1 MRRDKGCIGRMF
13 ALNRHGPKRPDKD
26 NPMTLPISRRSLLG
40 AGGAFAGFA
49 LAPRAAFAESDRIE
63 ALIGKM
69 TLAEKAGQLSCFGDA
84 IRPPRVPFNPNAV
97 SSSAAAQIA
106 DIKAGKIGMLFN
118 GVGYSGAK
126 RAQQA
131 ALESRLKIPLVFA
144 GDVIHGLATVFPIP
158 IAEAG
163 SFDLDLAERTARAA
177 ALEAT
182 AVGMHWTFAPM
193 VDIARDERWG
203 RVSEGSGED
212 TWLGQQMAVAR
223 VRGFQGDDLTDP
235 TRVACCPK
243 HFAAYGAVQGGM
255 EYNTV
260 DLSMETLREVHLPPF
275 KSAFDAGAATT
286 MSAFNDL
293 NGVPA
298 SGNHWLLTELLRDEW
313 HFRGLVV
320 SDYTADK
327 ELIAHGYAAD
337 DRDATRKAFTAGV
350 DMSMQS
356 GLYNAWLPDLV
367 EKGDVPVAEV
377 DAAVRRV
384 LMLKEQLGLFD
395 DPWRSISAKAEKTH
409 VAMPATRRLSREA
422 GGKAIVLLK
431 NDNDLLPLSKAPGKI
446 ALIGPFGDDKANLAG
461 PWAFM
466 NDESIGVDIASG
478 IRARLADPAALTVV
492 KGAEVDKTI
501 PGGIDAAVAA
511 AQAADLVILAIGES
525 QDMSGEAQA
534 RVAIVVPAA
543 QQALAEAVAA
553 TGKPVIVLLKH
564 GRALALQGA
573 VKDAPAILACWF
585 LGSETGNAVADV
597 LFGAVNPSAKL
608 SVSFP
613 HYSGQE
619 PYYYN
624 HRPTGRPAPDTGSQE
639 YKARYRETKNEALY
653 PFGHGLSYT
662 SFALTALEVGATL
675 TPTGSVPVTA
685 TLTNTGTREG
695 TEIVQL
701 YIRDPVA
708 IRTRP
713 IRQLKR
719 FERITL
725 APGAS
730 KQVAFTLTRNDLLFW
745 GDKGWTV
752 DPGTIDV
759 WVATS
764 SVDGLQGNFELA
776 A

>member
-1 MRRDKGCIGRMF
+1 MSSP
-13 ALNRHGPKRPDKD
+13 L
-26 NPMTLPISRRSLLG
+26 TRRSLIK
-40 AGGAFAGFA
+40 AGGALAGFA
-49 LAPRAAFAESDRIE
+49 LAPRAAVAASDRIGT
-63 ALIGKM
+63 LIGQM

-84 IRPPRVPFNPNAV
+84 IRPPHVAFNPNAV

-106 DIKAGKIGMLFN
+106 DIQAGKIGMLFN
-118 GVGYSGAK
+118 GIGYSGAK
-126 RAQQA
+126 RAQDA
-131 ALESRLKIPLVFA
+131 ALASRLKIPLVFA

-193 VDIARDERWG
+193 VDVARDQRWG

-212 TWLGQQMAVAR
+212 TYLGQQMAIAR
-223 VRGFQGDDLTDP
+223 VGGFQGSDLTDP

-243 HFAAYGAVQGGM
+243 HFAAYGAVEAGM

-286 MSAFNDL
+286 MSAFNDV

-320 SDYTADK
+320 SDYTADE

-337 DRDATRKAFTAGV
+337 DRDAAKKAFTAGV

-356 GLYNAWLPDLV
+356 GLYNKWLPDLV
-367 EKGDVPVAEV
+367 EKGDVPVAQL
-377 DAAVRRV
+377 DAAVARV

-395 DPWRSISAKAEKTH
+395 NPYRSISAKAEKTQ
-409 VAMPATRRLSREA
+409 VAMPTTRKLSREA
-422 GGKAIVLLK
+422 GTKSIVLLK
-431 NDNDLLPLSKAPGKI
+431 NEGDILPLTKSPGKI
-446 ALIGPFGDDKANLAG
+446 ALIGPFGDDRDNLAG

-466 NDESIGVDIASG
+466 NDPAIGIDIATG
-478 IRARLADPAALTVV
+478 IRAKLTDKAALTVV
-492 KGAEVDKTI
+492 KGSAVEEPI
-501 PGGIDAAVAA
+501 AGGIDAAVAA
-511 AQAADLVILAIGES
+511 AQAADVVILAIGES

-534 RVAIVVPAA
+534 RVSITVPAA

-553 TGKPVIVLLKH
+553 TGKPIIVLLKH

-585 LGSETGNAVADV
+585 LGSETGNAIADI
-597 LFGAVNPSAKL
+597 LFGDVAPSAKL
-608 SVSFP
+608 SASFP

-619 PYYYN
+619 PYFYD
-624 HRPTGRPAPDTGSQE
+624 HRPTGRPAPDTGTQE

-653 PFGHGLSYT
+653 PFGYGLTYT
-662 SFALTALEVGATL
+662 SFVLSDLSLASQMAAG
-675 TPTGSVPVTA
+675 GSIAISA
-685 TLTNTGTREG
+685 TLTNKGKRAG

-701 YIRDPVA
+701 YLHDPVA
-708 IRTRP
+708 SRTRP
-713 IRQLKR
+713 VRELKR
-719 FERITL
+719 FERVTL

-730 KQVAFTLTRNDLLFW
+730 KAVRFMLSSDDLRFW
-745 GDKGWTV
+745 GDQGWTV
-752 DPGTIDV
+752 EPGLFEL

-764 SVDGLQGNFELA
+764 STNGFAGKFELLA
-776 A
+776 G

>member
-1 MRRDKGCIGRMF
+1 MPQPVTRR
-13 ALNRHGPKRPDKD
+13 ALIK
-26 NPMTLPISRRSLLG
+26 T
-40 AGGAFAGFA
+40 GGALAGFA
-49 LAPRAAFAESDRIE
+49 LAPPAVFAASDRIE
-63 ALIGKM
+63 TLIGRM

-84 IRPPRVPFNPNAV
+84 IRPPHVAFNPNAV
-97 SSSAAAQIA
+97 SSSAATQIA
-106 DIKAGKIGMLFN
+106 DIQAGKIGMLFN
-118 GVGYSGAK
+118 GIGYTGAK
-126 RAQQA
+126 RAQDA
-131 ALESRLKIPLVFA
+131 AMASRLKIPLVFA

-163 SFDLDLAERTARAA
+163 SFDLDLATRTARAA

-212 TWLGQQMAVAR
+212 TYLGQRMAVAR
-223 VRGFQGDDLTDP
+223 VHGFQGDDLTDP

-243 HFAAYGAVQGGM
+243 HFAAYGAVAAGM

-320 SDYTADK
+320 SDYTADE

-337 DRDATRKAFTAGV
+337 DRDATKKAFTAGV

-356 GLYNAWLPDLV
+356 GLYNKWLPDLV
-367 EKGDVPVAEV
+367 EKGEVPVAEV

-395 DPWRSISAKAEKTH
+395 NPYRSVSAKAEKTQ
-409 VAMPATRRLSREA
+409 VAMPATRKLSREA
-422 GGKAIVLLK
+422 GGKSIVLLK
-431 NDNDLLPLSKAPGKI
+431 NEGSLLPLDKSPGRI
-446 ALIGPFGDDKANLAG
+446 ALIGPFGDDRANLAG

-478 IRARLADPAALTVV
+478 IRARLTDKSALTVV
-492 KGAEVDKTI
+492 KGTEVEKPI
-501 PGGIDAAVAA
+501 AGGIDAAVAA

-534 RVAIVVPAA
+534 RVAIVVPPA

-553 TGKPVIVLLKH
+553 TGKPMIVLLKH
-564 GRALALQGA
+564 GRALALEGA
-573 VKDAPAILACWF
+573 VKNAPAILACWF

-597 LFGAVNPSAKL
+597 LFGDVNPSAKL
-608 SVSFP
+608 TASFP
-613 HYSGQE
+613 NYSGQE
-619 PYYYN
+619 PYFYD
-624 HRPTGRPAPDTGSQE
+624 HRPTGRPAPDTGTQE
-639 YKARYRETKNEALY
+639 YKARYRETRNEALY

-662 SFALTALEVGATL
+662 SFTLTGLQVGPTL
-675 TPTGSVPVTA
+675 TPGGSVAVSA
-685 TLTNTGTREG
+685 TLTNTGDREG

-701 YIRDPVA
+701 YIHDPVA
-708 IRTRP
+708 SRTRP
-713 IRQLKR
+713 VRQLKR
-719 FERITL
+719 FERVTL
-725 APGAS
+725 ARGAS
-730 KQVAFTLTRNDLLFW
+730 KQVSFTLGRDDLLFW

-752 DPGTIDV
+752 EPGSFDI

-764 SVDGLQGNFELA
+764 STDGLQGKFELTA

>member
-1 MRRDKGCIGRMF
+1 M
-13 ALNRHGPKRPDKD
+13 P
-26 NPMTLPISRRSLLG
+26 LPLTRRSLLK
-40 AGGAFAGFA
+40 AGGALAGIA
-49 LAPRAAFAESDRIE
+49 LAPRVAFAASDRIE
-63 ALIGKM
+63 SLIGRM

-84 IRPPRVPFNPNAV
+84 IRPPRIPFNPNAV

-106 DIKAGKIGMLFN
+106 DIKAGRIGMLFN
-118 GVGYSGAK
+118 GIGYSGAR

-131 ALESRLKIPLVFA
+131 AIEESRLKIPLVFA

-158 IAEAG
+158 VAEAG
-163 SFDLDLAERTARAA
+163 SFDTDLAMRTARAA

-182 AVGMHWTFAPM
+182 AVGLHWTFAPM

-212 TWLGQQMAVAR
+212 TYLGQQMAVAR

-235 TRVACCPK
+235 THVAACPK
-243 HFAAYGAVQGGM
+243 HFAAYGAVEAGM

-260 DLSMETLREVHLPPF
+260 DISMETLREVHLPPF
-275 KSAFDAGAATT
+275 RSAFDAGAATT

-293 NGVPA
+293 DGVPA

-313 HFRGLVV
+313 RFKGLVV

-327 ELIAHGYAAD
+327 ELIAHGYARD
-337 DRDATRKAFTAGV
+337 DRDAAKKAFTAGV

-367 EKGDVPVAEV
+367 EKGDVPEAEV

-395 DPWRSISAKAEKTH
+395 NPWRSISAKAEKTH
-409 VAMPATRRLSREA
+409 VAMPATRKLSREA
-422 GGKAIVLLK
+422 GGKSIVLLK
-431 NDNDLLPLSKAPGKI
+431 NEGKLLPLSKSPGRI
-446 ALIGPFGDDKANLAG
+446 ALIGPFGDDRANLAG

-466 NDESIGVDIASG
+466 ADDSIGVDIASG
-478 IRARLADPAALTVV
+478 IRTRLADPAALTVV
-492 KGAEVDKTI
+492 KGSEVEKPL

-525 QDMSGEAQA
+525 QAMSGEAES
-534 RVAIVVPAA
+534 RVAIVVPEP

-564 GRALALQGA
+564 GRALALAGA

-585 LGSETGNAVADV
+585 LGSETGNAVGDV

-608 SVSFP
+608 TVSFP

-619 PYYYN
+619 PYFYD
-624 HRPTGRPAPDTGSQE
+624 HRPTGRPAPATGDQA

-653 PFGHGLSYT
+653 PFGHGLTYSDIVLSELQLPPTLAWDGTIET
-662 SFALTALEVGATL
+662 SALVTNRGEV
-675 TPTGSVPVTA
+675 P
-685 TLTNTGTREG
+685 G
-695 TEIVQL
+695 TEVVQL

-708 IRTRP
+708 SRTRP
-713 IRQLKR
+713 IRQLKG
-719 FERITL
+719 FERVTL
-725 APGAS
+725 ASGQS
-730 KQVAFTLTRNDLLFW
+730 KRVSFTLKRDDLLFW
-745 GDKGWTV
+745 GDHGWTV
-752 DPGTIDV
+752 EPGTFDV

-764 SVDGLQGNFELA
+764 STNGLPGTFELA
-776 A
+776 SA

>member
-1 MRRDKGCIGRMF
+1 MSSP
-13 ALNRHGPKRPDKD
+13 L
-26 NPMTLPISRRSLLG
+26 TRRSLIK
-40 AGGAFAGFA
+40 AGGALAGFA
-49 LAPRAAFAESDRIE
+49 LAPRAAFAASDRIGT
-63 ALIGKM
+63 LIGQM

-84 IRPPRVPFNPNAV
+84 IRPPHVAFNPNAV

-106 DIKAGKIGMLFN
+106 DIQAGKIGMLFN
-118 GVGYSGAK
+118 GIGYSGAK
-126 RAQQA
+126 RAQDA
-131 ALESRLKIPLVFA
+131 ALASRLKIPLVFA

-163 SFDLDLAERTARAA
+163 SFDLELAERTARAA

-193 VDIARDERWG
+193 VDVARDQRWG

-212 TWLGQQMAVAR
+212 TYLGQQMAIAR
-223 VRGFQGDDLTDP
+223 VRGFQGSDLTDP

-243 HFAAYGAVQGGM
+243 HFAAYGAVEAGM

-286 MSAFNDL
+286 MSAFNDV

-320 SDYTADK
+320 SDYTADE

-337 DRDATRKAFTAGV
+337 DRDAAKKAFTAGV

-356 GLYNAWLPDLV
+356 GLYNKWLPDLV
-367 EKGDVPVAEV
+367 EKGDVPVAQV
-377 DAAVRRV
+377 DAAVGRV

-395 DPWRSISAKAEKTH
+395 NPYRSISAKAEKTQ
-409 VAMPATRRLSREA
+409 VAMPATRKLSREA
-422 GGKAIVLLK
+422 GTKSIVLLK
-431 NDNDLLPLSKAPGKI
+431 NEGDILPLTKSPGKI
-446 ALIGPFGDDKANLAG
+446 ALIGPFGDDRDNLAG

-466 NDESIGVDIASG
+466 NDPAIGIDIATG
-478 IRARLADPAALTVV
+478 IRAKLTDKAALTVV
-492 KGAEVDKTI
+492 KGSAVEEPI
-501 PGGIDAAVAA
+501 AGGIDAAVAA
-511 AQAADLVILAIGES
+511 AQAADVVILAIGES

-534 RVAIVVPAA
+534 RVSITVPAA

-553 TGKPVIVLLKH
+553 TGKPIIVLLKH

-585 LGSETGNAVADV
+585 LGSETGNAIADI
-597 LFGAVNPSAKL
+597 LFGDVAPSAKL
-608 SVSFP
+608 SASFP

-619 PYYYN
+619 PYFYN
-624 HRPTGRPAPDTGSQE
+624 HRPTGRPAPDTGTQE

-653 PFGHGLSYT
+653 PFGHGLTYT
-662 SFALTALEVGATL
+662 HLALSDLNVADQMAAG
-675 TPTGSVPVTA
+675 GSISISA
-685 TLTNTGTREG
+685 TLTNHGKRPG
-695 TEIVQL
+695 TEVVQL
-701 YIRDPVA
+701 YIHDPVA
-708 IRTRP
+708 SRTRP
-713 IRQLKR
+713 VRELKR
-719 FERITL
+719 FERVAL
-725 APGAS
+725 APGTS
-730 KQVAFTLTRNDLLFW
+730 KQVRFTLSAEDLRFW
-745 GDKGWTV
+745 GDQGWTV
-752 DPGTIDV
+752 EPGLFEL

-764 SVDGLQGNFELA
+764 STNGLAGKFELLA
-776 A
+776 G

>member
-1 MRRDKGCIGRMF
+1 M
-13 ALNRHGPKRPDKD
+13 P
-26 NPMTLPISRRSLLG
+26 LPLTRRSLIK
-40 AGGAFAGFA
+40 AGGALAGFA
-49 LAPRAAFAESDRIE
+49 LAPRVAFAASDRIE
-63 ALIGKM
+63 SLIARM

-84 IRPPRVPFNPNAV
+84 IRPPRIPFNPNAV
-97 SSSAAAQIA
+97 SSSAAKQIA
-106 DIKAGKIGMLFN
+106 DIKAGRIGMLFN
-118 GVGYSGAK
+118 GIGTSGAR

-131 ALESRLKIPLVFA
+131 AVEESRLKIPLVFA

-158 IAEAG
+158 VAEAG
-163 SFDLDLAERTARAA
+163 SFDTDLAMRTARAA
-177 ALEAT
+177 ALEAS
-182 AVGMHWTFAPM
+182 AVGLHWTFAPM

-223 VRGFQGDDLTDP
+223 VRGFQGSDLTDP
-235 TRVACCPK
+235 THVAACPK
-243 HFAAYGAVQGGM
+243 HFAAYGAVEAGM

-260 DLSMETLREVHLPPF
+260 DISMETLREVHLPPF

-293 NGVPA
+293 DGVPA

-313 HFRGLVV
+313 HFKGLVV

-337 DRDATRKAFTAGV
+337 DRDAAKKAFTAGV

-367 EKGDVPVAEV
+367 EKGEVPEAEV

-395 DPWRSISAKAEKTH
+395 NPWRSISEKAEKTH
-409 VAMPATRRLSREA
+409 VAMPATRKLSREA
-422 GGKAIVLLK
+422 GGKSIVLLK
-431 NDNDLLPLSKAPGKI
+431 NEGKLLPLSKAPGKI

-466 NDESIGVDIASG
+466 ADESIGVDIASG
-478 IRARLADPAALTVV
+478 IRAHLADPAALTVV
-492 KGAEVDKTI
+492 KGSDIEKPL
-501 PGGIDAAVAA
+501 PGGTAAAVAA
-511 AQAADLVILAIGES
+511 AEAADLVILAIGES
-525 QDMSGEAQA
+525 QDMSGEAES
-534 RVAIVVPAA
+534 RVAIVVPEP

-564 GRALALQGA
+564 GRALALAGA
-573 VKDAPAILACWF
+573 VKDASAILACWF

-608 SVSFP
+608 TVSFP

-619 PYYYN
+619 PYFYD
-624 HRPTGRPAPDTGSQE
+624 HRPTGRPAPATGDQA

-653 PFGHGLSYT
+653 PFGYGLTYSDIVL
-662 SFALTALEVGATL
+662 SELHLPPALAWDGTLEASAL
-675 TPTGSVPVTA
+675 VTNRGQIA
-685 TLTNTGTREG
+685 G
-695 TEIVQL
+695 TEVVQL

-708 IRTRP
+708 SRTRP
-713 IRQLKR
+713 IRQLKG
-719 FERITL
+719 FERVTL
-725 APGAS
+725 APGQS
-730 KQVAFTLTRNDLLFW
+730 KRVSFTLKRADLLFW
-745 GDKGWTV
+745 GDRGWTV
-752 DPGTIDV
+752 EPGSFDL

-764 SVDGLQGNFELA
+764 STNGLPGTFELTA
-776 A
+776 PTA

>member
-1 MRRDKGCIGRMF
+1 
-13 ALNRHGPKRPDKD
+13 
-26 NPMTLPISRRSLLG
+26 MTQPLTRRSLLKT
-40 AGGAFAGFA
+40 GGALAGFA
-49 LAPRAAFAESDRIE
+49 LAPRVAFAATDRIE
-63 ALIGKM
+63 SLIAKM
-69 TLAEKAGQLSCFGDA
+69 TPAEKAGQLSCFGDA
-84 IRPPRVPFNPNAV
+84 IRPPHIAFNPNAV
-97 SSSAAAQIA
+97 SSTAAAQIA
-106 DIKAGKIGMLFN
+106 DIKAGRIGMLFN
-118 GVGYSGAK
+118 GIGYTGAK

-131 ALESRLKIPLVFA
+131 ALDSRLRIPLVFA

-158 IAEAG
+158 VAEAG
-163 SFDLDLAERTARAA
+163 SFDTDLAMRTARAA

-182 AVGMHWTFAPM
+182 AVGIHWTFAPM

-212 TWLGQQMAVAR
+212 TYLGQQMAVAR
-223 VRGFQGDDLTDP
+223 VRGFQGADLTDP
-235 TRVACCPK
+235 SHVAACPK
-243 HFAAYGAVQGGM
+243 HFAAYGAVEAGM

-260 DLSMETLREVHLPPF
+260 DISMETLREVHLPPF

-293 NGVPA
+293 DGVPA
-298 SGNHWLLTELLRDEW
+298 SGNHWLLTDLLRDEW

-327 ELIAHGYAAD
+327 ELIAHGYAKD
-337 DRDATRKAFTAGV
+337 DRDAAKKAFTAGV

-395 DPWRSISAKAEKTH
+395 NPWRSISEKAEKTQ
-409 VAMPATRRLSREA
+409 VAMPATRSLSRES
-422 GGKAIVLLK
+422 GGKSIVLLK
-431 NDNDLLPLSKAPGKI
+431 NDGGLLPLAKAPGRI
-446 ALIGPFGDDKANLAG
+446 ALIGPFGDDRDNLAG

-466 NDESIGVDIASG
+466 NDASIGVDIASG
-478 IRARLADPAALTVV
+478 IRAKLTDPTALTVI
-492 KGAEVDKTI
+492 KGADVETPID
-501 PGGIDAAVAA
+501 GGIAAAVAA

-525 QDMSGEAQA
+525 QDMSGEAEA
-534 RVAIVVPAA
+534 RVAIIVPKP

-553 TGKPVIVLLKH
+553 TGKPMIVLLKH
-564 GRALALQGA
+564 GRALALHGA

-597 LFGAVNPSAKL
+597 LFGDVNPSAKL

-613 HYSGQE
+613 NFSGQE
-619 PYYYN
+619 PYFYD
-624 HRPTGRPAPDTGSQE
+624 HRPTGRPAPATGDQA
-639 YKARYRETKNEALY
+639 YKARYRETQNVALY
-653 PFGHGLSYT
+653 PFGHGLSY
-662 SFALTALEVGATL
+662 SECRLSALKVGDQLTA
-675 TPTGSVPVTA
+675 TGSVPVSA
-685 TLTNTGTREG
+685 TLTNTGQREG
-695 TEIVQL
+695 TEVVQL

-708 IRTRP
+708 SRTRP

-719 FERITL
+719 FERVTL
-725 APGAS
+725 APGQS
-730 KQVAFTLTRNDLLFW
+730 KQVSFSLNRDDLLFW
-745 GDKGWTV
+745 GDHGWTV
-752 DPGTIDV
+752 EPGTIDV
-759 WVATS
+759 WMATS
-764 SVDGLQGNFELA
+764 STNGLAGSFELVA

>member
-1 MRRDKGCIGRMF
+1 MSTP
-13 ALNRHGPKRPDKD
+13 L
-26 NPMTLPISRRSLLG
+26 TRRSLIKTGSAL
-40 AGGAFAGFA
+40 AGFA
-49 LAPRAAFAESDRIE
+49 LAPRMAFAQSDRIE
-63 ALIGKM
+63 SLIARM
-69 TLAEKAGQLSCFGDA
+69 TIAEKAGQLSCFGDA

-118 GVGYSGAK
+118 GVGYAGAK
-126 RAQQA
+126 QAQQA

-212 TWLGQQMAVAR
+212 TYLGQRMAVAR
-223 VRGFQGDDLTDP
+223 VHGFQGDDLTDP

-243 HFAAYGAVQGGM
+243 HFAAYGAVAAGM

-320 SDYTADK
+320 SDYTADE

-337 DRDATRKAFTAGV
+337 DRDATKKAFTAGV

-356 GLYNAWLPDLV
+356 GLYNKWLPDLI

-395 DPWRSISAKAEKTH
+395 NPYRSVSAKAEKTQ
-409 VAMPATRRLSREA
+409 VAMPATRKLSREA
-422 GGKAIVLLK
+422 GGKSIVLLK
-431 NDNDLLPLSKAPGKI
+431 NEGSLLPLKKSPGKI
-446 ALIGPFGDDKANLAG
+446 ALIGPFGDDRANLAG

-466 NDESIGVDIASG
+466 NDELIGVDIASG
-478 IRARLADPAALTVV
+478 IRAKLSNKAALTVV
-492 KGAEVDKTI
+492 KGSDVDAPI
-501 PGGIDAAVAA
+501 AGGIEAAVAA

-534 RVAIVVPAA
+534 RVAIVVPPA

-564 GRALALQGA
+564 GRALALEGA
-573 VKDAPAILACWF
+573 VKNAPAILACWF
-585 LGSETGNAVADV
+585 LGSETGNAVADI
-597 LFGAVNPSAKL
+597 LFGDVNPSAKL
-608 SVSFP
+608 SASFP

-619 PYYYN
+619 PYFYD
-624 HRPTGRPAPDTGSQE
+624 HRPTGRPAPDTGTQE

-662 SFALTALEVGATL
+662 SFTLTDLQVGPTL
-675 TPTGSVPVTA
+675 TPGGTVAVSA
-685 TLTNTGTREG
+685 TLTNSGEREG

-701 YIRDPVA
+701 YIHDPVA
-708 IRTRP
+708 SRTRP
-713 IRQLKR
+713 VRQLKR
-719 FERITL
+719 FERVTL
-725 APGAS
+725 ARGAS
-730 KQVAFTLTRNDLLFW
+730 KQISFTLTRDDLLFW

-752 DPGTIDV
+752 DPGSFDI

-764 SVDGLQGNFELA
+764 STNGLKGKFELMGA
-776 A
+776 

>member
-1 MRRDKGCIGRMF
+1 MSI
-13 ALNRHGPKRPDKD
+13 
-26 NPMTLPISRRSLLG
+26 PISRRSLLASG
-40 AGGAFAGFA
+40 GSLAGLALMPRVA
-49 LAPRAAFAESDRIE
+49 LAEDDRVE
-63 ALIGKM
+63 TLIGRM

-97 SSSAAAQIA
+97 SSSATAQIA
-106 DIKAGKIGMLFN
+106 DITAGRIGMLFN
-118 GVGYSGAK
+118 GVGAAGAR

-131 ALESRLKIPLVFA
+131 ALASRLKIPLLFA

-163 SFDLDLAERTARAA
+163 SFDTDLATRTARAA

-193 VDIARDERWG
+193 VDVARDARWG
-203 RVSEGSGED
+203 RVAEGSGED
-212 TWLGQQMAVAR
+212 TYLGQQMAVAR

-235 TRVACCPK
+235 THVAACPK
-243 HFAAYGAVQGGM
+243 HFAAYGAVAAGM

-260 DLSMETLREVHLPPF
+260 DISMETLREVHLPPF

-298 SGNHWLLTELLRDEW
+298 SGNHWLLTDLLRGEW

-320 SDYTADK
+320 SDYTADV

-337 DRDATRKAFTAGV
+337 ERDAAKKAFTAGV

-356 GLYNAWLPDLV
+356 GLYNKWLPDLV

-384 LMLKEQLGLFD
+384 LMLKRTLGLFD
-395 DPWRSISAKAEKTH
+395 DPWRSVSEEAEKTH
-409 VAMPATRRLSREA
+409 VAMPVTRELSREA
-422 GGKAIVLLK
+422 GGKSIVLLK
-431 NDNDLLPLSKAPGKI
+431 NEGKLLPLSTSPGKI
-446 ALIGPFGDDKANLAG
+446 ALIGPFGDDRDNLAG

-466 NDESIGVDIASG
+466 ADDSIGVDIASG
-478 IRARLADPAALTVV
+478 IRSKLADPASLTVV
-492 KGAEVDKTI
+492 KGSGVDQPL

-511 AQAADLVILAIGES
+511 ARAADLVILAIGES
-525 QDMSGEAQA
+525 QDMSGEAQS
-534 RVAIVVPAA
+534 RVAIIVPNA

-564 GRALALQGA
+564 GRALALHGA
-573 VKDAPAILACWF
+573 VKDAQAILACWF
-585 LGSETGNAVADV
+585 LGSETGHAVADV
-597 LFGAVNPSAKL
+597 LFGTVNPSAKL

-619 PYYYN
+619 PYFYD
-624 HRPTGRPAPDTGSQE
+624 HRPTGRPAPETGDQA

-653 PFGHGLSYT
+653 PFGYGLSY
-662 SFALTALEVGATL
+662 SDIVLSELQHSATL
-675 TPTGSVPVTA
+675 TWNGTLEASALVTNRGSVA
-685 TLTNTGTREG
+685 G
-695 TEIVQL
+695 TEVVQL

-708 IRTRP
+708 SRTRP
-713 IRQLKR
+713 VRQLR
-719 FERITL
+719 GFERVSLKPGEARRVRFTL
-725 APGAS
+725 ARG
-730 KQVAFTLTRNDLLFW
+730 DLQFW
-745 GDKGWTV
+745 GDKGWAAE
-752 DPGTIDV
+752 PGTFDLWI
-759 WVATS
+759 ATS
-764 SVDGLQGNFELA
+764 SDNGLPGTFELTA

>member
-1 MRRDKGCIGRMF
+1 MPQP
-13 ALNRHGPKRPDKD
+13 L
-26 NPMTLPISRRSLLG
+26 TRRSLLKT
-40 AGGAFAGFA
+40 GGALAGFA

-63 ALIGKM
+63 GLIARM

-106 DIKAGKIGMLFN
+106 DIRAGKIGMLFN
-118 GVGYSGAK
+118 GIGYAGAR

-131 ALESRLKIPLVFA
+131 AVEESRLKIPLVFA

-163 SFDLDLAERTARAA
+163 SFDTDLAERTARAA
-177 ALEAT
+177 ALEST
-182 AVGMHWTFAPM
+182 ALGIHWTFAPM

-212 TWLGQQMAVAR
+212 TYLGQQMAAAR
-223 VRGFQGDDLTDP
+223 VRGFQGNDLTDP
-235 TRVACCPK
+235 TCVAACPK
-243 HFAAYGAVQGGM
+243 HFAAYGAVEAGM

-260 DLSMETLREVHLPPF
+260 DISMETLREVHLPPF

-298 SGNHWLLTELLRDEW
+298 SGNHWLLTELLRNEW

-320 SDYTADK
+320 SDYTADE

-337 DRDATRKAFTAGV
+337 ERDAAKKAFTAGV

-356 GLYNAWLPDLV
+356 GLYNKWLPDLV
-367 EKGDVPVAEV
+367 EKGEVPEAEV

-384 LMLKEQLGLFD
+384 LMLKQQLGLFD
-395 DPWRSISAKAEKTH
+395 NPYRSISAKAEKTQ

-422 GGKAIVLLK
+422 GGKSIVLLRNEGK
-431 NDNDLLPLSKAPGKI
+431 LLPLSKAPGRI
-446 ALIGPFGDDKANLAG
+446 ALIGPFGDDRANLAG

-466 NDESIGVDIASG
+466 ADDTIGVDIASG
-478 IRARLADPAALTVV
+478 IRARLADPTVLTVV
-492 KGAEVDKTI
+492 KGSDVNKPL
-501 PGGIDAAVAA
+501 PGGIAAAVAA
-511 AQAADLVILAIGES
+511 AKAADLVILAIGES
-525 QDMSGEAQA
+525 QDMSGEAES
-534 RVAIVVPAA
+534 RVAIIVPEP

-564 GRALALQGA
+564 GRALALAGA
-573 VKDAPAILACWF
+573 VRDAQAILACWF
-585 LGSETGNAVADV
+585 LGSETGNAIADV

-613 HYSGQE
+613 VYSGQE
-619 PYYYN
+619 PYFYD
-624 HRPTGRPAPDTGSQE
+624 HRPTGRPAPPTGDQA

-653 PFGHGLSYT
+653 PFGHGLTYSDIVLSELELPAT
-662 SFALTALEVGATL
+662 LAWNGALEVSAL
-675 TPTGSVPVTA
+675 
-685 TLTNTGTREG
+685 LTNRGEVSG
-695 TEIVQL
+695 TEVVQL
-701 YIRDPVA
+701 YVRDPVA
-708 IRTRP
+708 SRTRP
-713 IRQLKR
+713 VRQLKG
-719 FERITL
+719 FKRIAL
-725 APGAS
+725 APGQS
-730 KQVAFTLTRNDLLFW
+730 QRISFTLTRSDLLFW
-745 GDKGWTV
+745 GDGGWTV
-752 DPGTIDV
+752 EPGSFDL
-759 WVATS
+759 WMATS
-764 SVDGLQGNFELA
+764 SANGLPGTFDLA
-776 A
+776 AA